1 MNMTA
6 FNSVSVAI
14 NKLVNDRVVA
24 LLKSSAKSGMLLQ
37 FTGATEITS
46 ENMNLDTVRIIPV
59 FINLTDG
66 NAK

>member
-1 MNMTA
+1 
-6 FNSVSVAI
+6 
-14 NKLVNDRVVA
+14 VNDRVVA
-24 LLKSSAKSGMLLQ
+24 LLKSSVKSGMLLQ